1 MPDREKRIDGK
12 IRPKRSD
19 TLIGSIEKQ
28 YKIDLGVRSDMELG
42 NYLKQE
48 GFDSLSQ
55 LIKKKK

>member
-1 MPDREKRIDGK
+1 MSEREKRNDGL
-12 IRPKRSD
+12 IRPKRAD

-42 NYLKQE
+42 SYLKKE

-55 LIKKKK
+55 LLKKKK